1 MACNC
6 GKKKQYLVTTKA
18 GRQETVAS
26 LSAAMT
32 IIRKE
37 GGSYQPVKAA

>member
-6 GKKKQYLVTTKA
+6 GKKKSYLVTTKA
-18 GRQETVAS
+18 GRQETVDS
-26 LSAAMT
+26 LSAAMS

-37 GGSYQPVKAA
+37 GGKYQPVKPA

>member
-1 MACNC
+1 MGCGC
-6 GKKKQYLVTTKA
+6 GKKRKYQVTTKA
-18 GRQETVAS
+18 GREETVDS

-37 GGSYQPVKAA
+37 GGRYLPIKV